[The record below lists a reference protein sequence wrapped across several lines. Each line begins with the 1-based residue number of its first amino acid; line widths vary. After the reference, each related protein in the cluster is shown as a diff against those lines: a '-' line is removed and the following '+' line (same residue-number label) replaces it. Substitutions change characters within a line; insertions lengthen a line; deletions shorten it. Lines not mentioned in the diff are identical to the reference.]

1 MRVAGYFQNFDQGE
15 YRARGPNTKTPGG
28 KASTEPAMMG
38 NPFQRVSDGTAID
51 DTRANATHGVPN
63 VQLGYGLGIT
73 GADPAECHEYRAD
86 SQHQAGADDV
96 DQVTFKRNEPGFQK
110 DEQRECPLNGD
121 QRDVQVGLDGFG
133 EKRPGILQIGDRH
146 HRDNA
151 GDQLNPAIDD

>member
-1 MRVAGYFQNFDQGE
+1 MLVAGDFQHIGHRRD
-15 YRARGPNTKTPGG
+15 RARGANAISPCGQAYAETAVIG
-28 KASTEPAMMG
+28 K
-38 NPFQRVSDGTAID
+38 PFQRVSDGTAID

-96 DQVTFKRNEPGFQK
+96 DQISFKRNEPGFQK

-121 QRDVQVGLDGFG
+121 QGDVQVGLDRLR
-133 EKRPGILQIGDRH
+133 E
-146 HRDNA
+146 
-151 GDQLNPAIDD
+151 